1 MEDGIVVK
9 VVDVDYDEAREGI
22 QFAAVGRGT
31 PKDGPGG
38 PNSITFNGYIKTTP
52 RWLIT
57 KMNSLN
63 RTPHA

>member
-1 MEDGIVVK
+1 VAK
-9 VVDVDYDEAREGI
+9 AVDVDYDEACEGI
-22 QFAAVGRGT
+22 HFAAAGRGT
-31 PKDGPGG
+31 PKDG